1 MTLNRANGKHLA
13 RAGFA
18 HVLTLVCLSIPATL
32 LAKPDIDI
40 VKERVVA
47 EILEMAVDDAEI
59 SELIRS
65 IKDDGSWSGINYTD
79 LSLTGFEHRLH
90 LRNLEH
96 LSLAYNKRSSSFY
109 NNPTVLELVNR
120 SLSFWCDR
128 DFIAGNWYHNQ
139 VSTPKSLVNVLLL
152 MDSHIVPELKARAL
166 RIIGRAHLNAPGAR
180 PGADRIRIGGIA
192 AKREL
197 VVGDELAFG
206 GILKVINQEVKFDT
220 GDRGMQH
227 DYSFHHRFDRVN
239 TTYSYGTSY
248 AEVFAEWA
256 AYVAGTKYAL
266 TRDKVE
272 QLIDYYLDGICKQAV
287 YGIYLET
294 GSLNRSISRKGTFEP
309 ISIRAP
315 EQLLMA
321 SGYRKDEL
329 EKIIA
334 LRQGRIT
341 PTDSFARFFWQSE
354 HFVYQRPGF
363 FTSVRMFSIRNQNM
377 EQPHNSEGILNHH
390 RGDGTNHLSVRGN
403 EYLNIWP
410 VYDWQKIPGTTILQK
425 PELPPAD
432 KIQMTGVTGFVGA
445 VTDGTYGAVAFD
457 FISPHDFTRARK
469 GWFFF
474 DDEYVCLGAGIES
487 PSRKLPVVTTVNQAL
502 LNGEVMVSNT
512 AGVDTLN
519 RGVHQIDD
527 AKWVFHDGTG
537 YIFPRSTA
545 IHVSNRQQT
554 GRWTDISKQSNSP
567 KELVEEDVF
576 ALWIDHGV
584 RPQGNIGESDYAS
597 AIPEDVKYQYI
608 VVPVTR
614 PDRMNDDRGITI
626 LENSRRIQ
634 AVYNQRSGIVQA
646 VFYHAGRI
654 DISPGVQLSL
664 DSPGAVMLK
673 MAKGK
678 VTEITAAD
686 PSRNLDRMHLRVS
699 GMEDLTIEMPGGVY
713 AGQSV
718 ITKP

>member
-1 MTLNRANGKHLA
+1 
-13 RAGFA
+13 
-18 HVLTLVCLSIPATL
+18 
-32 LAKPDIDI
+32 
-40 VKERVVA
+40 
-47 EILEMAVDDAEI
+47 
-59 SELIRS
+59 
-65 IKDDGSWSGINYTD
+65 
-79 LSLTGFEHRLH
+79 
-90 LRNLEH
+90 
-96 LSLAYNKRSSSFY
+96 
-109 NNPTVLELVNR
+109 
-120 SLSFWCDR
+120 
-128 DFIAGNWYHNQ
+128 
-139 VSTPKSLVNVLLL
+139 
-152 MDSHIVPELKARAL
+152 
-166 RIIGRAHLNAPGAR
+166 
-180 PGADRIRIGGIA
+180 
-192 AKREL
+192 
-197 VVGDELAFG
+197 
-206 GILKVINQEVKFDT
+206 
-220 GDRGMQH
+220 MQH

-256 AYVAGTKYAL
+256 AYVRGTKYAL
-266 TRDKVE
+266 TPDKIA

-287 YGIYLET
+287 YGIYVET
-294 GSLNRSISRKGTFEP
+294 GSMNRSLSRKDTFAP
-309 ISIRAP
+309 ISIRTP
-315 EQLLMA
+315 EQLLIA
-321 SGYRKDEL
+321 SDYRKAEL
-329 EKIIA
+329 EQIIA
-334 LRQGRIT
+334 LRKGSIT
-341 PTDSFARFFWQSE
+341 PTDSFARFFWHSE

-487 PSRKLPVVTTVNQAL
+487 PSRKFPVVTTVNQAR
-502 LNGEVMVSNT
+502 LNGEVTVSQA
-512 AGVDTLN
+512 AGVTALSK
-519 RGVHQIDD
+519 GVHQITD
-527 AKWVFHDGTG
+527 ARWVFHDGTG
-537 YIFPRSTA
+537 YMFPGSTA

-554 GRWTDISKQSNSP
+554 GRWTDISKQSSSP
-567 KELVEEDVF
+567 KELVNEDVF

-597 AIPEDVKYQYI
+597 TIPEDVTYQYI

-634 AVYNQRSGIVQA
+634 AVYHQRLGIVQA
-646 VFYHAGRI
+646 VFYHAGRV
-654 DISPGVQLSL
+654 DISPGMQLSL

-673 MAKGK
+673 MAEGK
-678 VTEITAAD
+678 VAEITAAD
-686 PSRNLDRMHLRVS
+686 PSRTLDRMHLHIS
-699 GMEDLTIEMPGGVY
+699 GMKDLTIELPGGVY

-718 ITKP
+718 ITKQ